1 MYKRSSP
8 ALASSHA
15 SPALRCIPR
24 QAEIICLA
32 YNETAKDGITRHR
45 LGLQV
50 SPLRVLL
57 SLSTLAYSQPD
68 TSSTTFAMNALLL
81 SHDQARTLSYRY
93 ALSRSYASHRIASH
107 RTNKDPRIQ
116 ECPPPQFSVSLYLY
130 PLYKHRH
137 TSVFSSCRMH
147 RLVTASTSKP
157 VLCYRDDRFR

>member
-1 MYKRSSP
+1 MDGALTSFIIQTFMYKRSSP

-93 ALSRSYASHRIASH
+93 ALSRSYASHRITSH
-107 RTNKDPRIQ
+107 HQRSKNPL
-116 ECPPPQFSVSLYLY
+116 PPQYSVSLYLY

-137 TSVFSSCRMH
+137 ASVFLSCRMH
-147 RLVTASTSKP
+147 RFPSS
-157 VLCYRDDRFR
+157 

>member
-1 MYKRSSP
+1 MCKYPLLVSERVDGALTSFIIQTFMYKRSSP

-57 SLSTLAYSQPD
+57 SLSTLAYPQPD

-107 RTNKDPRIQ
+107 RTNKDPRI
-116 ECPPPQFSVSLYLY
+116 PSP
-130 PLYKHRH
+130 HNI
-137 TSVFSSCRMH
+137 
-147 RLVTASTSKP
+147 
-157 VLCYRDDRFR
+157 RFRCIYTHFTSIVTHPFS

>member
-1 MYKRSSP
+1 MDGALTSFIIQTFMYKRSSP

-45 LGLQV
+45 LGH
-50 SPLRVLL
+50 SGFSASRSSL
-57 SLSTLAYSQPD
+57 SLSTLAYPQPD

-93 ALSRSYASHRIASH
+93 ALSRSYASHRITSH
-107 RTNKDPRIQ
+107 QQRSKNP
-116 ECPPPQFSVSLYLY
+116 PPPQYSVSLYLY

-137 TSVFSSCRMH
+137 ASVFLSCRMH
-147 RLVTASTSKP
+147 RFPSS
-157 VLCYRDDRFR
+157 